1 MREKRIWV
9 SFNPAQDVLKIRLV
23 EMYQYEGADLH
34 ISVINTEGQ
43 IMHHQ
48 EVYIEDEYVY
58 IPCKNWPSGVYLIS
72 VEKEGKVYNEA
83 VMIMNE

>member
-1 MREKRIWV
+1 ME
-9 SFNPAQDVLKIRLV
+9 
-23 EMYQYEGADLH
+23 
-34 ISVINTEGQ
+34 SVINTEGQ

-48 EVYIEDEYVY
+48 EVHLDDEYLY

-72 VEKEGKVYNEA
+72 VESGGKVYKEA